1 MNEKDKARANE
12 LSNQI
17 IGAAIEAHK
26 HLGPGLLES
35 AYQICHLHELELRMF
50 RSKLKYNFR

>member
-1 MNEKDKARANE
+1 MDEKEKERANE

-26 HLGPGLLES
+26 PLGPALLE
-35 AYQICHLHELELRMF
+35 
-50 RSKLKYNFR
+50 